1 MVDLALLQSIS
12 YMAGALGVCI
22 AAIFYVLNL
31 RISQRNLRE
40 AERNKKIQLSISIA
54 DKLGSKEFRRDYL
67 TLWQLDWKDTEDFMK
82 KYDSS
87 VKTEDAGEHW
97 AQRWSMWLTYDNL
110 GFLLREGLV
119 DDDVVYNSSANDSI
133 MIWGKYWPM
142 IDYYRRRQ
150 LGQRL
155 LENFEFLAKTMWE
168 MGKIRGRISPGF
180 KSDSSWYEFKDVFE
194 PEDAASTSP

>member
-1 MVDLALLQSIS
+1 MVDLALLQSVS
-12 YMAGALGVCI
+12 YIAGASGVCI

-54 DKLGSKEFRRDYL
+54 DKLGSKEFRRDYIE
-67 TLWQLDWKDTEDFMK
+67 LWQLDWRDTGDFMK

-87 VKTEDAGEHW
+87 ANTEASREHW
-97 AQRWSMWLTYDNL
+97 AQRYSVWLAYDNL
-110 GFLLREGLV
+110 GYLLREGLV
-119 DDDVVYNSSANDSI
+119 DSEVVFNSAGNDCVT
-133 MIWGKYWPM
+133 IWHRFWPV
-142 IDYYRRRQ
+142 IDYYRRKQ

-168 MGKIRGRISPGF
+168 MGKARGRVYPGF
-180 KSDSSWYEFKDVFE
+180 TGDSSWYEYKDVFE
-194 PEDAASTSP
+194 PEAAVSTSP

>member
-87 VKTEDAGEHW
+87 VKTADAGEHW
-97 AQRWSMWLTYDNL
+97 
-110 GFLLREGLV
+110 G
-119 DDDVVYNSSANDSI
+119 
-133 MIWGKYWPM
+133 
-142 IDYYRRRQ
+142 RR
-150 LGQRL
+150 G
-155 LENFEFLAKTMWE
+155 A
-168 MGKIRGRISPGF
+168 
-180 KSDSSWYEFKDVFE
+180 
-194 PEDAASTSP
+194 